1 MNYGWAFARRI
12 RCSQEDKR
20 QCLHLISDILVLAK
34 KARSLGLLSL
44 IEYIEDCSTPFL
56 RKGLQLIVDGEK
68 PHAVREI
75 LEIAIMAG
83 GFRGKELLERCIILE
98 GLMAVQAGLNPKSIK
113 EMLLSF
119 LGEEISQAYEAEF
132 SESGGGDVDTFL
144 NTLEKSQP
152 LSPAPSNLNLLIDKL
167 SDEEIEQCLKEIST
181 MDLAKAFKSMTAKS
195 QKRIVNTL
203 PKRGAA
209 FLKEALEQMNEV
221 TPAEMAEAQEKIEA
235 VLKDLSVRRP
245 PVGLAN

>member
-1 MNYGWAFARRI
+1 MDYGWAFARRI
-12 RCSQEDKR
+12 RCSEEEKR
-20 QCLHLISDILVLAK
+20 QCLHLVSDILVLAK

-44 IEYIEDCSTPFL
+44 IEYIENCSTPFL

-83 GFRGKELLERCIILE
+83 GSRGKELLERCIILE

-119 LGEEISQAYEAEF
+119 LGEKISQRFDAEF
-132 SESGGGDVDTFL
+132 NEGASGDMDTFL
-144 NTLEKSQP
+144 KTLEQSQP
-152 LSPAPSNLNLLIDKL
+152 PSPEPSNLNLLMDKL
-167 SDEEIEQCLKEIST
+167 SNQEIEMCLKEIST
-181 MDLAKAFKSMTAKS
+181 MDLAKSFNCLSAKI
-195 QKRIVNTL
+195 QKRIFSTL

-209 FLKEALEQMNEV
+209 FLREALEQMDAV
-221 TPAEMAEAQEKIEA
+221 TPEEGIQAQERIES
-235 VLKDLSVRRP
+235 VLKDLVAGKASI
-245 PVGLAN
+245 GLAN